1 MCIGCHWA
9 QYRDFIAGATPQGA
23 NGLTRRQALRG
34 ALFTASAVAAVTAA
48 PSFIAEA
55 VAAMDDGADIV
66 FRNGPVYTVGVSNPW
81 ARAVAVKGKRIAF
94 VGDDAGVQSFIG
106 PQTRVVDLAGKMLLP
121 GFVEG
126 HIHPLGGATMA
137 RGANVQFN
145 TRDELLDALRA
156 YHAKVGNP
164 NLVRGFGWR
173 YGAFP
178 PTGPR
183 KEDLDAIW
191 PDVPVILIAIDGHSA
206 WVNSQALAL
215 AGITKN
221 TKDPLPGFSYFERD
235 PTSGEPSGYLVEPP
249 AMFMVNNAIEPFSP
263 EFVAKGLEDWLPAA
277 SAAGITALYD
287 AGTVMLPEA
296 EGYGIYARLERE
308 GKLPFRVVGSY
319 YHNKPEI
326 DPVPVILALQREF
339 HSELVRASVL
349 KLNLDGGDAQRTGAF
364 LAPYADAPDTRGETL
379 LPPDLFADIVRRA
392 DRAGLNIHIHS
403 FGDRATRLSLDA
415 FEAAIKA
422 NPPRDRRHAI
432 AHLYLVDP
440 ADLPR
445 FARLGVVAQFSGQW
459 AAPEPYWQ
467 EVSLPRMGAARAQN
481 FYRIRSVLDHG
492 AVVSLGTDWP
502 ASAHYSTYRPLDAIE
517 IATTR
522 RELDSPEGPQLPP
535 VDEVVGLDAALK
547 AATMG
552 PAWQIG
558 MDREIGSIEAGKLA
572 DLVVLER
579 NLFEIPAHEIH
590 KTKVVMTV
598 MNGQVRHG

>member
-126 HIHPLGGATMA
+126 HIHPLGGATLA
-137 RGANVQFN
+137 RGANSSS
-145 TRDELLDALRA
+145 TRATSFSTRSGPIA
-156 YHAKVGNP
+156 PKSATRTSSAVSA
-164 NLVRGFGWR
+164 
-173 YGAFP
+173 GATAPFP
-178 PTGPR
+178 RPVPR

-235 PTSGEPSGYLVEPP
+235 PTSGEPTGYLVEPP

-277 SAAGITALYD
+277 SAAGITALFD
-287 AGTVMLPEA
+287 AGM
-296 EGYGIYARLERE
+296 
-308 GKLPFRVVGSY
+308 
-319 YHNKPEI
+319 
-326 DPVPVILALQREF
+326 
-339 HSELVRASVL
+339 
-349 KLNLDGGDAQRTGAF
+349 
-364 LAPYADAPDTRGETL
+364 
-379 LPPDLFADIVRRA
+379 
-392 DRAGLNIHIHS
+392 
-403 FGDRATRLSLDA
+403 
-415 FEAAIKA
+415 
-422 NPPRDRRHAI
+422 
-432 AHLYLVDP
+432 
-440 ADLPR
+440 
-445 FARLGVVAQFSGQW
+445 
-459 AAPEPYWQ
+459 
-467 EVSLPRMGAARAQN
+467 
-481 FYRIRSVLDHG
+481 
-492 AVVSLGTDWP
+492 
-502 ASAHYSTYRPLDAIE
+502 
-517 IATTR
+517 
-522 RELDSPEGPQLPP
+522 
-535 VDEVVGLDAALK
+535 
-547 AATMG
+547 
-552 PAWQIG
+552 
-558 MDREIGSIEAGKLA
+558 
-572 DLVVLER
+572 
-579 NLFEIPAHEIH
+579 
-590 KTKVVMTV
+590 
-598 MNGQVRHG
+598 